1 MLAKRLFDIAAALAG
16 LVLLAPL
23 LLLLAAWIRWDSPG
37 PVLFRQLR
45 VGRHA
50 IPFRICKFRTMADGA
65 EATGQLSV
73 ADDDRATRAGRW
85 LRRHKLDELPQ
96 LLNVLRGE
104 MSLVGPR
111 PEVPRYVARYPA
123 AVRQIVLSVPP
134 GITDWAALRFR
145 NEGDLLRAAADPE
158 RTYLT
163 RVLPVKLKY
172 YVRYVQRRTLAV
184 DLHILLCTVTT
195 LLFGSHRRRP
205 WLRVRHRS
213 ALGPYDGQSPVIAW
227 LRGLA
232 ALQVAAAHLRADVFP
247 GLSTVTDPPLW
258 YQGLAFATG
267 FSHQAVVVFFVLSGW
282 LVGGALRDRLDLQR
296 HPHALRDYAID
307 RLTRLWI
314 VLLPSFVL
322 MLALA
327 WATAAFPHDAAER
340 AAWSLPVMLG
350 NLVGLQ
356 TQAMPVFG
364 GNFPLWSLAN
374 ETWYYVLF
382 PLLLLSV
389 RAGSG
394 ALRLACAALAVA
406 VAASL
411 SADIVA
417 YLLVWLLGV
426 GASRVRLTMT
436 PLSRW
441 LALAAFLA
449 LAVVLRLGGQD
460 GDFNHESLGPD
471 LVYSV
476 LFAVCL
482 CGVGRLRPGNWR
494 RWSALGGF
502 LAGFSFTLYVL
513 HVPLQ
518 RALWAYRNGALL
530 SPHEPSSLAVY
541 GAMLLVVVA
550 LAYLFHLP
558 FEAQTGQLRSAVRS
572 RLAGHASAP
581 QAQQKQPGSYL

>member
-1 MLAKRLFDIAAALAG
+1 MLAKRLFDVTVALAG

-37 PVLFRQLR
+37 PALFRQLR

-50 IPFRICKFRTMADGA
+50 IPFHIYKFRTMVVGA

-73 ADDDRATRAGRW
+73 AEDHRATRAGRW

-96 LLNVLRGE
+96 LFNVLRGE

-111 PEVPRYVARYPA
+111 PEVPHYVARYPS

-145 NEGDLLRAAADPE
+145 NEGDLLRNAADPE
-158 RTYLT
+158 HTYLT
-163 RVLPVKLKY
+163 RILPVKLKY
-172 YVRYVQRRTLAV
+172 YVRYVQRRTLAI
-184 DLHILLCTVTT
+184 DLHILLCTVGT
-195 LLFGSHRRRP
+195 LLFGAARKRP
-205 WLRVRHRS
+205 WLRVLRHS
-213 ALGPYDGQSPVIAW
+213 ALGPHDGLSPVIAW

-232 ALQVAAAHLRADVFP
+232 ALQVAAAHLRSDVFP
-247 GLSTVTDPPLW
+247 GLSTIADPPLW

-267 FSHQAVVVFFVLSGW
+267 FAHQAVVVFFVLSGW
-282 LVGGALRDRLDLQR
+282 LVGGVLLDRLHR
-296 HPHALRDYAID
+296 PHALRDYAID

-322 MLALA
+322 MLAMA
-327 WATAAFPHDAAER
+327 WATGALPPDAAER
-340 AAWSLPVMLG
+340 EAWSLPVLLG
-350 NLVGLQ
+350 NLAGLQ
-356 TQAMPVFG
+356 TQGLPVFG

-382 PLLLLSV
+382 PLLVLSV
-389 RAGSG
+389 RGRSG
-394 ALRLACAALAVA
+394 TLRLACAALALA
-406 VAASL
+406 IAACL
-411 SADIVA
+411 SADIVG

-426 GASRVRLTMT
+426 GASRLRLHLA
-436 PLSRW
+436 PLPRA
-441 LALAAFLA
+441 LALGAFLG
-449 LAVVLRLGGQD
+449 LAAVLRLGGQD
-460 GDFNHESLGPD
+460 GEFDHQSLGPD

-476 LFAVCL
+476 LFIVCL
-482 CGVGRLRPGNWR
+482 CSVGRLRAGAWR
-494 RWSALGGF
+494 RWSALGGS

-518 RALWAYRNGALL
+518 RALWAYRNGAQL
-530 SPHEPSSLAVY
+530 SPHEPASLAVY
-541 GAMLLVVVA
+541 GALLLMVVA

-558 FEAQTGQLRSAVRS
+558 FEAQTGRLRSAVRG
-572 RLAGHASAP
+572 RLASHTSSP
-581 QAQQKQPGSYL
+581 QAPRKQPGSYL